1 MYNKEKIIKTLH
13 EIYEESTS
21 IKPYVVIGQPRRD
34 KNEVAAQ
41 NLQGYDGLHID
52 VLGFSHGFIDIF
64 GEKVDVARNYI
75 IDRAI
80 ESGAKYLLF
89 IGEDTVLP
97 YNGFDILHKTAE
109 ANPNTVVVGVYYI
122 KLSNAMIMVRKNDHI
137 IIPNVDPGQLIEAW
151 QTGMDVM
158 LIPIDI
164 LKRMKEEEPELPFCC
179 IGNGI
184 DGLPFIGE
192 DNFFVYRLRKMGVKL
207 LVNTDV
213 QCLHM
218 DLASGK
224 YTAHPEVDLKDYYT
238 NIPIT
243 GILKKE
249 DKEYIDRRWVDRLPE
264 GSHKKD
270 NNLKEE

>member
-34 KNEVAAQ
+34 ITEVPAQ
-41 NLQGYDGLHID
+41 NLQGYEGLHID

-75 IDRAI
+75 MDQAI

-89 IGEDTVLP
+89 VGEDTVLP

-109 ANPNTVVVGVYYI
+109 ANPNTVVTGVYYI
-122 KLSNAMIMVRKNDHI
+122 KLSNAMIMVKENDHI
-137 IIPNVDPGQLIEAW
+137 IIPNVDRGQIIDAW
-151 QTGMDVM
+151 QTGMDAM

-164 LKRMKEEEPELPFCC
+164 LKRMKEDEPELPFCC

-184 DGLPFIGE
+184 DDLPFIGE
-192 DNFFVYRLRKMGVKL
+192 DNFFVYRLRKMGVKV

-224 YTAHPEVDLKDYYT
+224 YTAHPDVNLKDYYT
-238 NIPIT
+238 HIPIT
-243 GILKKE
+243 EPLKQE
-249 DKEYIDRRWVDRLPE
+249 DKEYIDRRWVDRLPKGTHQE
-264 GSHKKD
+264 KTEK
-270 NNLKEE
+270 